1 MNQTNNQHFHD
12 LAFDLLEDGTVKLTQ
27 TDCGE
32 DYIITAHPEQI
43 AFPSATQ
50 PAVVPVV

>member
-12 LAFDLLEDGTVKLTQ
+12 LTFDLMDDGTVKLTQ

-32 DYIITAHPEQI
+32 DYVITVSVRPR
-43 AFPSATQ
+43 PSFQ
-50 PAVVPVV
+50 VDAVDSE